1 MASGCL
7 ILGSNI
13 KDIKNLIINNPSNLI
28 INLNQDDEIKIKAK
42 IKKILKIFNKKNSFK
57 NFDFIKKNFSISKCS
72 EKEKNIIFKI

>member
-13 KDIKNLIINNPSNLI
+13 KAIKNLIINNPSNLI

-42 IKKILKIFNKKNSFK
+42 IKKILKSFNKKN
-57 NFDFIKKNFSISKCS
+57 
-72 EKEKNIIFKI
+72 